1 MNTTKASPNRTNKII
16 ARIVGALFIVATITY
31 MIGSGLIG
39 SIVEAPD
46 YLISVY
52 PNKTQMIIGMLLELI
67 NSAAVV
73 GIAVMLFPILK
84 KHNESMALGYVGFRV
99 IESAIL
105 MVGAIGPL
113 VLISLSQEFIN
124 SGAPDTSYFQ
134 PLGTLVLE
142 VHDMA
147 FQMAMIVLGIGSL
160 MFCDLLYQSKLI
172 PRFISVLGLIGYASL
187 LTSTLIEIFGT
198 NTGMVLFLPGALFE
212 IIFPTWLIVKG
223 FNSFAIDSQSIRTDI
238 VVPKYM

>member
-113 VLISLSQEFIN
+113 LLISLSQEFIN

-134 PLGTLVLE
+134 PLGTLVME

-160 MFCDLLYQSKLI
+160 MFCYLL
-172 PRFISVLGLIGYASL
+172 
-187 LTSTLIEIFGT
+187 
-198 NTGMVLFLPGALFE
+198 
-212 IIFPTWLIVKG
+212 
-223 FNSFAIDSQSIRTDI
+223 
-238 VVPKYM
+238 